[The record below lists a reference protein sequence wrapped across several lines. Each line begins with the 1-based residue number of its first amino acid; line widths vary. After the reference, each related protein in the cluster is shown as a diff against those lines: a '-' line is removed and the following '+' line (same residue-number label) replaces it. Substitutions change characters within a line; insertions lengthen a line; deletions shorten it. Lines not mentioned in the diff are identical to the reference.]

1 MARRR
6 GARRTSRRTTRRMV
20 RRRVRRRRVLVG
32 GFVVLAASGTYAAVK
47 LSQQDAQ
54 RIEEHT
60 GEPPDQLED
69 QDLEQA
75 MQELNIQSAPLTD
88 EDQAALGAAPEP
100 AAPEPAPPA
109 PAAPAPAAPEPAAP
123 APAEPAPADPP
134 PSEGPSYLE
143 ELEKLAELR
152 DKGIITDAEFDA
164 KKKELLGL

>member
-60 GEPPDQLED
+60 GQPPDQLED

-88 EDQAALGAAPEP
+88 EDQAALGAD
-100 AAPEPAPPA
+100 PA
-109 PAAPAPAAPEPAAP
+109 PAAPTPS
-123 APAEPAPADPP
+123 AE
-134 PSEGPSYLE
+134 PSYLE
-143 ELEKLAELR
+143 ELEKLGDLR
-152 DKGIITDAEFDA
+152 DKGIITDAEFEA